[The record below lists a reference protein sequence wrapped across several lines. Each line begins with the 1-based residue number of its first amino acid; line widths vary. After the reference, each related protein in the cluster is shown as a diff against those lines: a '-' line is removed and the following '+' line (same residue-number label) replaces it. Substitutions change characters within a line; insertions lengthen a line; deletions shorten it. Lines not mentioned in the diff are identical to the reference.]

1 MASAADKL
9 KAEQQ
14 NLLQRKKSSDSN
26 MRGSTPTS
34 TNKYNSRDKESR
46 NKKYNASTKF
56 NSLYGHQDG
65 ASGSAAYSGAPAFSG
80 NNTAAPA
87 MGVGPPLSLG
97 SRNRDING
105 TNPSSFYKSN
115 KDQLI

>member
-14 NLLQRKKSSDSN
+14 TLLQRKKSSDSN
-26 MRGSTPTS
+26 MRGTTPTG

-46 NKKYNASTKF
+46 NKKYNAGTKF
-56 NSLYGHQDG
+56 NSIYGQDG
-65 ASGSAAYSGAPAFSG
+65 ASGSAAFTGGPAFSG

-87 MGVGPPLSLG
+87 LGVGPPLSLG

-115 KDQLI
+115 KEQLI

>member
-1 MASAADKL
+1 
-9 KAEQQ
+9 
-14 NLLQRKKSSDSN
+14 
-26 MRGSTPTS
+26 MRGTTPTG

-46 NKKYNASTKF
+46 NKKYNGSTKF

-65 ASGSAAYSGAPAFSG
+65 SSAFGGPAAAFSG

-97 SRNRDING
+97 SRNRDVNG
-105 TNPSSFYKSN
+105 TNPGSFYKSN
-115 KDQLI
+115 KEQLI